1 MKRIAYL
8 IGTLL
13 LMSCVTGPYPYLDAS
28 HKPPHDQQRDEVE
41 CQALAGQAAFGSGD
55 WSSDR
60 AIRAAIAANVRD
72 HQYVKCL
79 KSRGWTWK
87 SRY

>member
-41 CQALAGQAAFGSGD
+41 WGLVF
-55 WSSDR
+55 
-60 AIRAAIAANVRD
+60 
-72 HQYVKCL
+72 
-79 KSRGWTWK
+79 
-87 SRY
+87 